1 MTQFNVTANYRSGIF
16 TDNKILER
24 KAAKALDEYA
34 AKIGD
39 EFQEQIEDRSWYWP
53 NATKRQNG
61 KRAGNPRDIVDTGEL
76 RDSQEGPNVGKG
88 GLSQSFKWT
97 AEHAALVKD
106 GYITKTGRQIRGRDW
121 IKTAM
126 MAIPFAQFIARRM
139 RS

>member
-1 MTQFNVTANYRSGIF
+1 MTQFNVTANYIGGIF
-16 TDNKILER
+16 SDSKILER

-39 EFQEQIEDRSWYWP
+39 EFQEQIEAADWYWP
-53 NATKRQNG
+53 NKTKRQNG
-61 KRAGNPRDIVDTGEL
+61 KIAGNPRNIVDTGEL
-76 RDSQEGPNVGKG
+76 RDSQQGPSVGKG

-106 GYITKTGRQIRGRDW
+106 GYITTTGRQVRGRDW

-126 MAIPFAQFIARRM
+126 MAIPFSQFIARRM